1 MSETICAICHDPLET
16 NKYTIPEC
24 NHEYHTNC
32 IMTWFRTGKNACP
45 LCNNQGI
52 NNIQQMI
59 ANTDWAQRRVA
70 YENYKQLRIFSRKK
84 EAPIELKKM
93 VIRLKKW
100 EKKNKILIKETK
112 EIKESK
118 HPNLTGAQI
127 WKKLITFR
135 RKKWG
140 YERKIRRL
148 KELIGFQQNITNIII
163 PVKQIV

>member
-1 MSETICAICHDPLET
+1 MD
-16 NKYTIPEC
+16 
-24 NHEYHTNC
+24 
-32 IMTWFRTGKNACP
+32 
-45 LCNNQGI
+45 I
-52 NNIQQMI
+52 N
-59 ANTDWAQRRVA
+59 T
-70 YENYKQLRIFSRKK
+70 
-84 EAPIELKKM
+84 PIELKKM

-148 KELIGFQQNITNIII
+148 KELIGFQQTITNIII